1 MRLSV
6 LCSLTRGLALQPG
19 SWGRGPWLGYS
30 RRPVEKGFWGIMRY
44 FTYSKRGTANLGG
57 CSCCCYFH
65 LTVIESQSPSHLS
78 SEPARQGQ
86 SLALKA
92 GLVPSALMTLDRHQ
106 ILAISKQN
114 LGAPIPGHPRPPPA
128 PGNTPLLP
136 QALLSWSLLI
146 ASNPQL
152 RSPLLSSPSLPTPR
166 PPHCPYFSRGSRVK
180 LQEP

>member
-1 MRLSV
+1 MIFETKCAAFPDPS
-6 LCSLTRGLALQPG
+6 PG
-19 SWGRGPWLGYS
+19 SPTWVLGQGAWLGCS
-30 RRPVEKGFWGIMRY
+30 SHLVEKEYWGIMRY
-44 FTYSKRGTANLGG
+44 FTHSKRGAGNLGG

-65 LTVIESQSPSHLS
+65 LTVVESQSPSHLS

-92 GLVPSALMTLDRHQ
+92 GLVPNALMTLDRHQ

-114 LGAPIPGHPRPPPA
+114 LEAPIPGPS
-128 PGNTPLLP
+128 GNTPLLP

-152 RSPLLSSPSLPTPR
+152 RSPLPSSPSLPSQLF
-166 PPHCPYFSRGSRVK
+166 PPIPALPYPIPVHFPV
-180 LQEP
+180 PA